1 MTGHDVN
8 DIHGFKIGFQ
18 QAMKRLEAAPISDH
32 NKDLTKRFVA
42 LCMKENITQCTY
54 TNYLNI
60 LVRIA
65 KRLNKDLD
73 ALTESDLDLLLLS
86 LESEGYKP
94 GYIYNFKKTLKKLY
108 DWLTDGEIPK
118 FIRDMKLSAID
129 NQVEPKDL
137 LTDSEAEKL
146 LNSCKNARDRALIA
160 ILLDSGLRV
169 GAVGSLLIGNIELG
183 TNSGIIRPNR
193 NSKSNKTFSKP
204 VPITWS
210 CGYIGQW
217 LSVHPAREDTNSPLW
232 INLDWPFG
240 QAMSYKNIRAMIKTT
255 GERAGI
261 KKKINP
267 HIFKHRAVSKWILE
281 RFSDQE
287 IKHRATWSLDSR
299 MMKVYGH
306 FTSEDINSNIL
317 EHYGIKQSQITEI
330 KLTNCPRC
338 NTTLPPGA
346 RFCPQCS
353 LVLDAKAAKEIQNY
367 EKQIPQLIEL
377 LLKNDEAKKL
387 LAGITK

>member
-18 QAMKRLEAAPISDH
+18 QAMKRLEVAPISDH
-32 NKDLTKRFVA
+32 NKELIKRFVA
-42 LCMKENITQCTY
+42 LCMKENMTQCTY

-60 LVRIA
+60 MVRIA

-73 ALTESDLDLLLLS
+73 ALTESDLDLLLIS

-108 DWLTDGEIPK
+108 DWLTDGEVPK
-118 FIRDMKLSAID
+118 FIRDLKLSAID

-146 LNSCKNARDRALIA
+146 LSSCKNARDRALIA

-169 GAVGSLLIGNIELG
+169 GAVGSLLVGNIELG

-210 CGYIGQW
+210 CGYVGQW
-217 LSVHPAREDTNSPLW
+217 LSVHPTREDTNSPMW
-232 INLDWPFG
+232 INLDWPFVEP
-240 QAMSYKNIRAMIKTT
+240 SPT
-255 GERAGI
+255 
-261 KKKINP
+261 
-267 HIFKHRAVSKWILE
+267 
-281 RFSDQE
+281 
-287 IKHRATWSLDSR
+287 
-299 MMKVYGH
+299 
-306 FTSEDINSNIL
+306 
-317 EHYGIKQSQITEI
+317 
-330 KLTNCPRC
+330 
-338 NTTLPPGA
+338 
-346 RFCPQCS
+346 
-353 LVLDAKAAKEIQNY
+353 AKAGRFLTFI
-367 EKQIPQLIEL
+367 
-377 LLKNDEAKKL
+377 
-387 LAGITK
+387 